1 MKTISVTVGDDT
13 HRKLRIMAAEQGTS
27 VSAMIRNHMKS
38 LLDPASQATLA
49 ETKSEK
55 HRRELM
61 ELAEEFKRK
70 GIGISMSENQT
81 REEMYQRNAPR

>member
-1 MKTISVTVGDDT
+1 MKTISVTVDDDT
-13 HRKLRIMAAEQGTS
+13 HRQLRIMAAEQETS
-27 VSAMIRNHMKS
+27 VSALIRTHMKN
-38 LLDPASQATLA
+38 LLDSASQATPA

-61 ELAEEFKRK
+61 ELAEEFQRK
-70 GIGISMSENQT
+70 GIGLSMSENLT

>member
-1 MKTISVTVGDDT
+1 MKLLAPSS
-13 HRKLRIMAAEQGTS
+13 Q
-27 VSAMIRNHMKS
+27 VS
-38 LLDPASQATLA
+38 PA

-61 ELAEEFKRK
+61 ELLDEFKRK
-70 GIGISMSENQT
+70 GVGISMSENQT

>member
-1 MKTISVTVGDDT
+1 MKTISVTVDDDT
-13 HRKLRIMAAEQGTS
+13 HRQLRIMAAEQGTS
-27 VSAMIRNHMKS
+27 VSAMIRNHMKG
-38 LLDPASQATLA
+38 LLNPASQAIPD

-61 ELAEEFKRK
+61 ELAEEFQRK
-70 GIGISMSENQT
+70 GIGISMAENQT

>member
-1 MKTISVTVGDDT
+1 MKTISVTVDDDT
-13 HRKLRIMAAEQGTS
+13 HRQLHIMAAEQETS
-27 VSAMIRNHMKS
+27 VSALIRTHMKN
-38 LLDPASQATLA
+38 LLDSASQATPA

-61 ELAEEFKRK
+61 ELAEEFQRK
-70 GIGISMSENQT
+70 GIGLSMSENLT